1 MANPTESSTTAQQ
14 DWMVLLAR
22 ILLVAL
28 FLITGLGKLADPAGT
43 IGYIASVGLPMPTLA
58 YGGAVAV
65 EVLGGLAVLIG
76 FKTRLSALAIAAFS
90 IVAAVAFH
98 NELSDQMQMIMFLK
112 NFSIAGGF
120 LLLAAFGP
128 GRYSLDR
135 R

>member
-76 FKTRLSALAIAAFS
+76 FKTRLAALAIAAFS

-98 NELSDQMQMIMFLK
+98 NQLSDQMQMIMFLK

>member
-1 MANPTESSTTAQQ
+1 MANSTESSTTAQQ
-14 DWMVLLAR
+14 DWMALVAR

-28 FLITGLGKLADPAGT
+28 FLITGIGKLADPTGT
-43 IGYIASVGLPMPTLA
+43 IGYISSVGLPLPTLA
-58 YGGAVAV
+58 FVGAVAV
-65 EVLGGLAVLIG
+65 EVLGGLAVLVG
-76 FKTRLSALAIAAFS
+76 FKTRLAALAIAAFS
-90 IVAAVAFH
+90 VVAAAAFH
-98 NELSDQMQMIMFLK
+98 NQLSDQMQMIMFLK

>member
-1 MANPTESSTTAQQ
+1 MANPTESSTTTQQ

>member
-1 MANPTESSTTAQQ
+1 MTNSTESPTTAQH
-14 DWMVLLAR
+14 DWAALLAR

-28 FLITGLGKLADPAGT
+28 FLITGLGKLADPVGT
-43 IGYIASVGLPMPTLA
+43 IGYIASVGLPLPTLA
-58 YGGAVAV
+58 FGGAVAV
-65 EVLGGLAVLIG
+65 ELLGGLAVLIG
-76 FKTRLSALAIAAFS
+76 FKTRLAALAIAAFS
-90 IVAAVAFH
+90 VVAAAAFH
-98 NELSDQMQMIMFLK
+98 NQLSDQIQMIMFLK